1 MGPCSSAWNSHL
13 QLTGTRPQASLD
25 QGKSSCS
32 SVWCL
37 SGSRAPQHFLPW
49 VALETPVFLLKFS
62 ILGLGLFEWFLFL
75 ADLDKTMSLCGYGS
89 EQRTT
94 DNSMVSFSSWLPEQG
109 QSTSLSLRKV
119 LVIQSCLTLS
129 DPMDSSLP
137 GSSVCGIL
145 QARILEWV
153 TILFSRGSPQPR
165 DWTPVSCLVG
175 RCCII

>member
-13 QLTGTRPQASLD
+13 QLTGTRPGARLD

-62 ILGLGLFEWFLFL
+62 LLGLGLFEWFLFL

-94 DNSMVSFSSWLPEQG
+94 ANSTVSFSFWLPGQG

-119 LVIQSCLTLS
+119 LVIQSCLTLW

-137 GSSVCGIL
+137 GSSVCRIL
-145 QARILEWV
+145 QATILEWV
-153 TILFSRGSPQPR
+153 AVSFFR
-165 DWTPVSCLVG
+165 DLDLNPLSWFTF
-175 RCCII
+175 RI